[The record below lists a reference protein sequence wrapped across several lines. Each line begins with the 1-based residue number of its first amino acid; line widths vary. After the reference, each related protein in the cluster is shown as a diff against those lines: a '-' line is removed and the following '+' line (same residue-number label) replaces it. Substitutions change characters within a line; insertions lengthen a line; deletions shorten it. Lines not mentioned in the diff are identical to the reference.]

1 MDDNGKM
8 KPYFPATV
16 EGCDTAANNFFKC
29 INEALQPYGDNAA
42 VQNGTNQC
50 LTLKNNYEKCTESSL
65 KKMTENT
72 LMFLTE
78 YKEYKGNKK

>member
-8 KPYFPATV
+8 KPYFPAIIN
-16 EGCDTAANNFFKC
+16 GCDSAANDFFKC
-29 INEALQPYGDNAA
+29 INESLQPYGDNTAIK
-42 VQNGTNQC
+42 NGTNQC

-78 YKEYKGNKK
+78 YKGKKI